1 MYYYF
6 IMSVLLEYLDPNYF
20 VIKLVNVDNYYIL
33 YYGFIN
39 NNELY
44 IHPICESRIYNHIYD
59 YFEKIKK
66 NNLIVRELNFEDF
79 ISWLNQD
86 SSFSES
92 SSES

>member
-6 IMSVLLEYLDPNYF
+6 IMSVLLEYLEPNYF
-20 VIKLVNVDNYYIL
+20 EIKLVNVDNYYIL

-44 IHPICESRIYNHIYD
+44 INPIYESYIYNHAYN

-66 NNLIVRELNFEDF
+66 NNLLVRELEYEDF

-86 SSFSES
+86 SSFPES